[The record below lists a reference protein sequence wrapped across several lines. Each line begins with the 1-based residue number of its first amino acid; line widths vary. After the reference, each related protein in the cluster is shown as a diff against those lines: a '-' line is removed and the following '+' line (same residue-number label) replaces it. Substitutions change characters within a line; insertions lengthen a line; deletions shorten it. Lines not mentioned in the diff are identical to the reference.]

1 MSNLDDIRT
10 QLVLAALPHVPFD
23 GWSRR
28 AMRLAAQDCGLDPA
42 AADRAFPYGAAD
54 MVAALSRL
62 ADRRMIEAL
71 DAQDIAAM
79 KVRQRISVG
88 VRVRLEPWTPHREAV
103 RRGLAVFALPT
114 NTGTAVRSLYDT
126 VDAIWYA
133 AGDTATDWNFYSKR
147 ALLAGVYSAT
157 TLYWLNDRSEGAADS
172 WAFLDRRIDD
182 VMRIPKMN
190 ARLKN
195 VRDSIFRFVRV
206 CPSIRTH

>member
-1 MSNLDDIRT
+1 MSALDDRRAE
-10 QLVLAALPHVPFD
+10 LVLAALPHVAFD

-28 AMRLAAQDCGLDPA
+28 AMHHAARDTGLDRM

-54 MVAALSRL
+54 MVAAFSRL
-62 ADRRMIEAL
+62 ADRHMIGAL
-71 DAQDIAAM
+71 EQRDLAAM

-88 VRVRLEPWTPHREAV
+88 VRTRLEEWTPHREAV
-103 RRGLAVFALPT
+103 RRGIAVFALPH
-114 NTGTAVRSLYDT
+114 NSGTAVRCLYDT

-157 TLYWLNDRSEGAADS
+157 TLYWLDDRSDGATDS

-182 VMRIPKMN
+182 VMRIPKVG
-190 ARLKN
+190 ARLIN
-195 VRDSIFRFVRV
+195 VRESMFRPVRAF
-206 CPSIRTH
+206 CGASTR

>member
-1 MSNLDDIRT
+1 MSNPDDIRT
-10 QLVLAALPHVPFD
+10 QLILAALPHVPFD
-23 GWSRR
+23 GWSSR
-28 AMRLAAQDCGLDPA
+28 AMRHAARDCGLDQA

-54 MVAALSRL
+54 MVAAFSRL

-71 DAQDIAAM
+71 DAQDLAAM

-88 VRVRLEPWTPHREAV
+88 VRMRLEAWTPHREAV
-103 RRGLAVFALPT
+103 RRGLAILALPT
-114 NTGTAVRSLYDT
+114 NTGTAVRCLYDT

-157 TLYWLNDRSEGAADS
+157 ILYWLDDRSEGATDS

-182 VMRIPKMN
+182 VMRIPKVR

-195 VRDSIFRFVRV
+195 VRDSIFRSVRV
-206 CPSIRTH
+206 CPRVRTY